1 MKKALMFSRSFMFE
15 RWLRRIQL
23 KKGVLAKDEYKEFI
37 HEAPRWYKLL
47 RARKKDLK
55 ISSMDKKAL
64 KRLVTENKV
73 LLKERFRKHFPVR
86 TPEKLYNEAFKNL
99 VEARR
104 FRKEALDKLKRRYNI
119 HTGLYEGERPFSI
132 ISVFVPE
139 NLSKF
144 QIRDAFMEAD
154 KALKKYRVLL
164 QRARARI
171 IELELSYELV
181 ENPSQIE
188 RIIKRNFGK
197 EFFEKVERFS
207 RNKKYVERLDRFIA
221 ELDNLWSLVVA
232 QSKGAFELEAIRD
245 KLAELA
251 GAN

>member
-1 MKKALMFSRSFMFE
+1 MRKSIMLSRSFTFE

-23 KKGVLAKDEYKEFI
+23 RKGVLDKREYAALMY
-37 HEAPRWYKLL
+37 EAPMWYGLL
-47 RARKKDLK
+47 RSRKKDLK
-55 ISSMDKKAL
+55 ISSMSKKAL
-64 KRLVTENKV
+64 KKMIAKNKA

-86 TPEKLYNEAFKNL
+86 TPERLYNEAFKSL

-104 FRKEALDKLKRRYNI
+104 FRKEALDELKRNYNI
-119 HTGLYEGERPFSI
+119 RTAPYEGEGPFNI
-132 ISVFVPE
+132 IGVFIPK

-144 QIRDAFMEAD
+144 QISDAFTEAER
-154 KALKKYRVLL
+154 ALKKYRVLL

-207 RNKKYVERLDRFIA
+207 KKKGYAEQLDRFIS

-245 KLAELA
+245 KLAALA